1 ISNADRAMYEAMD
14 AGRNTFRIFT
24 SEKDLQAMQ
33 RVGLE
38 QDLHWAL
45 ERGEFEAYYQ
55 PIICLQSGTV
65 YGAETLIRW
74 QHPQR
79 GLIGPDLF
87 IPIAEETGLISE
99 IGEWVLRTVCEQSER
114 LQEASKPSLRLS
126 VNVSRY
132 QFTHRDFESKVV
144 QMLDET
150 QVNPAALVLEVTES
164 AMTDDE
170 ENAIGI
176 MRRIRD
182 VGLSWSLDDF
192 GTGYSSLSYLKRF
205 PVDTLK
211 IDRSFVRDVIN
222 DADDEALIR
231 AIVAMA
237 HSLKV
242 KVVAEGIET
251 REQREFLQG
260 LGCEYGQGF
269 FFAHPLEIDAF
280 EKYLR
285 DSVARAE
292 QRAASAESPRPPS

>member
-1 ISNADRAMYEAMD
+1 M
-14 AGRNTFRIFT
+14 
-24 SEKDLQAMQ
+24 
-33 RVGLE
+33 E

-45 ERGEFEAYYQ
+45 ERGEFEVYYQ
-55 PIICLQSGTV
+55 PIVDMKSGSV
-65 YGAETLIRW
+65 FGAETLIRW

-79 GLIGPDLF
+79 GLIVPDLF
-87 IPIAEETGLISE
+87 IPLAEETGLVSE
-99 IGEWVLRTVCEQSER
+99 IGEWVLRTVCEQSGHLR
-114 LQEASKPSLRLS
+114 EAGMPALNLS

-132 QFTHRDFESKVV
+132 QFTHYEFENRVL
-144 QMLDET
+144 QILDET
-150 QVNPAALVLEVTES
+150 KMNPAVLVLEVTES

-182 VGLSWSLDDF
+182 AGLRWSLDDF

-211 IDRSFVRDVIN
+211 IDRTFVRDVIT

-251 REQREFLQG
+251 REQRQFLEG

-269 FFAHPLEIDAF
+269 FFARPLEIEAF
-280 EKYLR
+280 KKYVGE
-285 DSVARAE
+285 SVARVE
-292 QRAASAESPRPPS
+292 QRAVSAKPSPVA